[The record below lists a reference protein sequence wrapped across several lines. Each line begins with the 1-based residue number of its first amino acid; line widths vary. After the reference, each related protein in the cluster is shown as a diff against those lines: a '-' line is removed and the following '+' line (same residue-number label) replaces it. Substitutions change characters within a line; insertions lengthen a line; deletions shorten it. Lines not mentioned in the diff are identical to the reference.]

1 MKKNLRNVLA
11 LALGLLT
18 TVSFAQDWNVDSRTR
33 IDNGGDFDRMITKQR
48 ATIGATWGGSD
59 WGIHVSSDVNY
70 TLGAGSSSD
79 APANLGMNIYE
90 AYASTN
96 LFGMA
101 NMTIGRQALDY
112 GSGALISSNQWNAD
126 RTTWD
131 GASFDLGL
139 SDMAD
144 ITVGY
149 ARMNDGVDANSIDM
163 GNMYAN
169 IAGSF
174 SGWDVN
180 IVYMTQ
186 EGTNNDNAATG
197 VDISGG
203 LMGANVNVSMNTDFD
218 GDEYRVMG
226 LTYNVND
233 DMSIHVA
240 STTYG
245 DKIELTPFVA
255 GTQADVDAALLLDAN
270 ASTTLSDYDTEATYT
285 TGFNMNGTNMN
296 NGWDNG
302 NMGYL
307 NASDEMLSY
316 GVDYNMG
323 GITLGATMNKVTNE
337 GLGEAWERSITEIS
351 IGYSLGDNASLSYH
365 MATDGVTGD
374 VDPANNVETKYSWL
388 TLTVTP

>member
-33 IDNGGDFDRMITKQR
+33 IDNGGDYDRMITSQR

-59 WGIHVSSDVNY
+59 WGIHVSSDLNY
-70 TLGAGSSSD
+70 TLD
-79 APANLGMNIYE
+79 ATGEFGMDIYE

-112 GSGALISSNQWNAD
+112 GSGALISSNQWNAN

-149 ARMNDGVDANSIDM
+149 ARGNAGGELDEDE

-180 IVYMTQ
+180 IVYMTE
-186 EGTNNDNAATG
+186 EGPTASENAATG
-197 VDISGG
+197 IDISGG

-233 DMSIHVA
+233 DMSVHVA

-245 DKIELTPFVA
+245 DAVELTA
-255 GTQADVDAALLLDAN
+255 ESVDA
-270 ASTTLSDYDTEATYT
+270 T
-285 TGFNMNGTNMN
+285 TGAIVPATFSTGFDMAGTNMSG
-296 NGWDNG
+296 GWANG

-323 GITLGATMNKVTNE
+323 DISLGATMNKVTNE
-337 GLGEAWERSITEIS
+337 LNGEAWERSVTEIS

-374 VDPANNVETKYSWL
+374 AIADNNVETKYSWL

>member
-1 MKKNLRNVLA
+1 M
-11 LALGLLT
+11 
-18 TVSFAQDWNVDSRTR
+18 
-33 IDNGGDFDRMITKQR
+33 
-48 ATIGATWGGSD
+48 
-59 WGIHVSSDVNY
+59 
-70 TLGAGSSSD
+70 GSSCTGPVPDRPCLEPQWTVPD
-79 APANLGMNIYE
+79 AGGE
-90 AYASTN
+90 
-96 LFGMA
+96 
-101 NMTIGRQALDY
+101 LDE
-112 GSGALISSNQWNAD
+112 D
-126 RTTWD
+126 E
-131 GASFDLGL
+131 
-139 SDMAD
+139 
-144 ITVGY
+144 
-149 ARMNDGVDANSIDM
+149 

-180 IVYMTQ
+180 IVYMTE
-186 EGTNNDNAATG
+186 EGPTASENAATG
-197 VDISGG
+197 IDISGG

-245 DKIELTPFVA
+245 DAVELVAEDVAA
-255 GTQADVDAALLLDAN
+255 GTPAQF
-270 ASTTLSDYDTEATYT
+270 S
-285 TGFNMNGTNMN
+285 TGFDMDGTNMSG
-296 NGWDNG
+296 GWANG

-337 GLGEAWERSITEIS
+337 LNGEAWERSITEIS

-365 MATDGVTGD
+365 MATDGISGD
-374 VDPANNVETKYSWL
+374 IDPANNVEDKYSWL

>member
-33 IDNGGDFDRMITKQR
+33 IDNGGDYDRMITSQR

-59 WGIHVSSDVNY
+59 WGIHVSSDLNY
-70 TLGAGSSSD
+70 TLD
-79 APANLGMNIYE
+79 ATGEFGMHIYE

-112 GSGALISSNQWNAD
+112 GSGALMSSNQWNAN

-149 ARMNDGVDANSIDM
+149 ARGNAGGTTDANGVFTAGPVDDI

-169 IAGSF
+169 ISGSF

-180 IVYMTQ
+180 ILYMTE
-186 EGTNNDNAATG
+186 EGTGNEDAATG
-197 VDISGG
+197 IDISGG

-233 DMSIHVA
+233 DMSVHVA

-245 DKIELTPFVA
+245 DAVEITPGSVGDDGIANTADDVA
-255 GTQADVDAALLLDAN
+255 AVM
-270 ASTTLSDYDTEATYT
+270 S
-285 TGFNMNGTNMN
+285 TGFDMAGTNMN
-296 NGWDNG
+296 DNGVAWSNG

-307 NASDEMLSY
+307 DASDEMLSY
-316 GVDYNMG
+316 GINYNMG
-323 GITLGATMNKVTNE
+323 DISLGATMNKVTNE
-337 GLGEAWERSITEIS
+337 NNTDPNWERSVTEIS

-365 MATDGVTGD
+365 MASDDNGTE
-374 VDPANNVETKYSWL
+374 VETKYSWL

>member
-33 IDNGGDFDRMITKQR
+33 IDNGGDFDRMITDQR

-59 WGIHVSSDVNY
+59 WGIHVSTDVNY
-70 TLGAGSSSD
+70 TLGNGNSSTI
-79 APANLGMNIYE
+79 AEGANYSPLRTNIYE

-101 NMTIGRQALDY
+101 NATIGRQALDY
-112 GSGALISSNQWNAD
+112 GSGALISSNQWNAV

-180 IVYMTQ
+180 VLYMTQ
-186 EGTNNDNAATG
+186 EGTGNDNAATG
-197 VDISGG
+197 IDISGG

-245 DKIELTPFVA
+245 DAVELVA
-255 GTQADVDAALLLDAN
+255 AAATDDPATTTVDETVAQM
-270 ASTTLSDYDTEATYT
+270 SD
-285 TGFNMNGTNMN
+285 GFNMAGTNMN
-296 NGWDNG
+296 GGWANG

-365 MATDGVTGD
+365 MATDGITGD
-374 VDPANNVETKYSWL
+374 AIADNNKEDKYSWL

>member
-33 IDNGGDFDRMITKQR
+33 IDNGGDFDRMITSQR

-59 WGIHVSSDVNY
+59 WGIHVSSDLNY
-70 TLGAGSSSD
+70 TLD
-79 APANLGMNIYE
+79 ATGEFGMHIYE

-112 GSGALISSNQWNAD
+112 GSGALISSNQWNAN

-149 ARMNDGVDANSIDM
+149 ARGNAGEILDTNGVGTGVGAEDL

-180 IVYMTQ
+180 IVYMTE
-186 EGTNNDNAATG
+186 EGPNASENAATG
-197 VDISGG
+197 IDITGG

-233 DMSIHVA
+233 DMSVHVA

-245 DKIELTPFVA
+245 DAVELVA
-255 GTQADVDAALLLDAN
+255 AAATDDPA
-270 ASTTLSDYDTEATYT
+270 TTIDETVAIMS
-285 TGFNMNGTNMN
+285 TGFNMAGTNMSG
-296 NGWDNG
+296 GWANG

-337 GLGEAWERSITEIS
+337 LNGEAWERSITEIS

-365 MATDGVTGD
+365 MATDGISGD
-374 VDPANNVETKYSWL
+374 VDAANNVENKYSWL

>member
-33 IDNGGDFDRMITKQR
+33 IDNGGEYDRMITSQR

-59 WGIHVSSDVNY
+59 WGIHVSTDVNY
-70 TLGAGSSSD
+70 TLGVDGTIGSTATQS
-79 APANLGMNIYE
+79 NNGMNLYE

-112 GSGALISSNQWNAD
+112 GSGALISSNQWNAQ

-149 ARMNDGVDANSIDM
+149 ARANAGGELDEDE

-180 IVYMTQ
+180 IVYMTE
-186 EGTNNDNAATG
+186 EGPTASENAATG
-197 VDISGG
+197 IDISGG

-245 DKIELTPFVA
+245 DAVELVAEDVAA
-255 GTQADVDAALLLDAN
+255 GTPAQF
-270 ASTTLSDYDTEATYT
+270 S
-285 TGFNMNGTNMN
+285 TGFDMDGTNMSG
-296 NGWDNG
+296 GWANG

-337 GLGEAWERSITEIS
+337 LNGEAWERSITEIS
-351 IGYSLGDNASLSYH
+351 VGYSLGDNASLSYH
-365 MATDGVTGD
+365 MATDGISGD
-374 VDPANNVETKYSWL
+374 IDPANNVEDKYSWL

>member
-33 IDNGGDFDRMITKQR
+33 IDNGGDFDRMITSQR

-59 WGIHVSSDVNY
+59 WGIHVSSDLNY
-70 TLGAGSSSD
+70 TLD
-79 APANLGMNIYE
+79 ATGEFGMHIYE

-112 GSGALISSNQWNAD
+112 GSGALISSNQWNAN

-149 ARMNDGVDANSIDM
+149 ARGNAGGVDDGTGTLIASEDE

-169 IAGSF
+169 IAGTF

-180 IVYMTQ
+180 VLYMTE
-186 EGTNNDNAATG
+186 EGVGASENAATG
-197 VDISGG
+197 IDVSGS
-203 LMGANVNVSMNTDFD
+203 LMGASVNVSMNTDFE

-245 DKIELTPFVA
+245 DTVTTDNGNA
-255 GTQADVDAALLLDAN
+255 GFDMA
-270 ASTTLSDYDTEATYT
+270 
-285 TGFNMNGTNMN
+285 GTNMSG
-296 NGWDNG
+296 GWANG

-307 NASDEMLSY
+307 SPNDEMLSY
-316 GVDYNMG
+316 GIDYNMG
-323 GITLGATMNKVTNE
+323 GISLGATMNKVTNDTN
-337 GLGEAWERSITEIS
+337 LDPNWERSITEIS
-351 IGYSLGDNASLSYH
+351 VGYSLGDNASLSYH
-365 MATDGVTGD
+365 MATD
-374 VDPANNVETKYSWL
+374 NNGTDTDTKYSWL